1 MATRRQ
7 PLNLSGLLPGLFA
20 ATLLCAVALAAFLA
34 LWFSAPGTGW
44 QTIFSDS
51 YLWHVVRFSFWQAS
65 LSALLSVGP
74 AVFLARALYR
84 RRFPGRTL
92 LLRLCAMTLILPV
105 LVAVFG
111 ILSVYG
117 RQGWLASLFHAF
129 GWQWDFSPYGLQGI
143 LLAHVFF
150 NMPMATRLLLQALEN
165 IPGEQRQI
173 AAQLGMRGY
182 AFFRLVEWP
191 WMRRHI
197 PAVAALIF
205 MLCFASFATVLS
217 LGGGPKAT
225 TIELAIY
232 QALSFDYDPARAAM
246 LALIQM
252 VCCLALVLLSQRLS
266 RAIAPGATLVQG
278 WRDPDDRLHSRLAD
292 AILIIL
298 ALLLLL
304 PPLLAVIVD
313 GLNRHVLDVLMQPVL
328 WQALGTS
335 LRIAL
340 AAGALCVILTMMLLW
355 SSREL
360 RARQQVLA
368 GQMLELSGMMIL
380 AMPGIVLATGFFL
393 LLNNTIGLPESADG
407 IVIFTNAL
415 MAIPYALKVLENPMR
430 DVTAR
435 YSMLCQSLGIKGWSR
450 LKVVELR
457 ALKRPLA
464 QAMAFAC
471 VLSIG
476 DFGVVA
482 LFGNE
487 DFRTLPFY
495 LYQQI
500 GSYRSQDGAVT
511 ALLLLILCFTLFTV
525 IEKLPGQNVKTD

>member
-1 MATRRQ
+1 M
-7 PLNLSGLLPGLFA
+7 
-20 ATLLCAVALAAFLA
+20 
-34 LWFSAPGTGW
+34 
-44 QTIFSDS
+44 
-51 YLWHVVRFSFWQAS
+51 VRFSFWQAS
-65 LSALLSVGP
+65 LSALFSVGP
-74 AVFLARALYR
+74 AIFLARALYR

-117 RQGWLASLFHAF
+117 RQGWLASLFHAL

-150 NMPMATRLLLQALEN
+150 NMPMATRLLLQALES

-252 VCCLALVLLSQRLS
+252 LCCLALVLLSQRLS
-266 RAIAPGATLVQG
+266 KAVAIGVSHVRG
-278 WRDPDDRLHSRLAD
+278 WRDPDDRLHSRLSD
-292 AILIIL
+292 GLLIGA

-313 GLNRHVLDVLMQPVL
+313 GINRNMLNVLAQPAL
-328 WQALGTS
+328 WQALSTS
-335 LRIAL
+335 LRIAI
-340 AAGALCVILTMMLLW
+340 AAGLLSVTLTMMLLW

-360 RARQQVLA
+360 RARQRPLA
-368 GQMLELSGMMIL
+368 GQAMELSGMLIL

-393 LLNNTIGLPESADG
+393 LLSNSVGLPESADG

-435 YSMLCQSLGIKGWSR
+435 YSMLCQSLGIEGFTR
-450 LKVVELR
+450 LRVVELR
-457 ALKRPLA
+457 ALRRPLA
-464 QAMAFAC
+464 QALAFAC

-487 DFRTLPFY
+487 AFRTLPFY

-500 GSYRSQDGAVT
+500 GAYRSQDGAVT
-511 ALLLLILCFTLFTV
+511 ALLLLLLCFLLFTL
-525 IEKLPGQNVKTD
+525 IEKLPGRDAKTQ